1 MFLFPPSIAN
11 MGVFASKAPPLAWQV
26 FWSKQDRMRR
36 LSRQSVGPELKA
48 KAAAK
53 RYRKAG
59 EWMYSLAMTRVCRVN
74 RRFERER
81 GGQ

>member
-1 MFLFPPSIAN
+1 MFLF
-11 MGVFASKAPPLAWQV
+11 PLAWQV
-26 FWSKQDRMRR
+26 FWSKQDQMWR

-53 RYRKAG
+53 RYRKA
-59 EWMYSLAMTRVCRVN
+59 EAWAYSFEMTRVCRVN

-81 GGQ
+81 GGR